1 MNDICV
7 GDVFQWDD
15 SPLYVVVSVDVM
27 PYSWEDYGILGNKR
41 RWWVA
46 YHCLDSG
53 ERLEHEFIERDLN
66 QRISS
71 LVNPSR

>member
-1 MNDICV
+1 MR
-7 GDVFQWDD
+7 
-15 SPLYVVVSVDVM
+15 
-27 PYSWEDYGILGNKR
+27 NKR
-41 RWWVA
+41 RWMVA

-71 LVNPSR
+71 LVNPPR